1 MERIPKVIHYCWFG
15 RDQIPPVIQW
25 CINGWKKIMPDYEYK
40 LWNEENFDV
49 NSTEWTRTAYE
60 AKKYAFVADYVRLYA
75 LYTEG
80 GIALDADMK
89 VLKPF
94 DKFLKYDF
102 VSGTELYPT
111 MALAHRGEINPQTL
125 MPYDDKAT
133 FRRLGLGITGGV
145 MMCIPQHPL
154 VGECLTY
161 YNQSR
166 FAIEKMYE
174 YVMNDIVTRN
184 AETFGYRFTAS
195 KQFLQKYGMMIFE
208 PDVFVLNS
216 LFLNAKSHAIHLGLG
231 SWKVKSAV
239 ANKKSF
245 FALYYFLNYTLKT
258 KLRKIKDLLR
268 PKKELEEVYGLSLYS
283 EEKQCL

>member
-1 MERIPKVIHYCWFG
+1 
-15 RDQIPPVIQW
+15 
-25 CINGWKKIMPDYEYK
+25 MPDYQFK

-60 AKKYAFVADYVRLYA
+60 AKKYAFVSDYVRLYA

-94 DKFLKYDF
+94 DEFLKYDF
-102 VSGTELYPT
+102 VSGTEFYPT

-125 MPYDDKAT
+125 IPYDDKAT

-145 MMCIPQHPL
+145 MLSIPLHPL
-154 VGECLTY
+154 VDVCLTY

-166 FAIEKMYE
+166 FTIEKMYE

-184 AETFGYRFTAS
+184 AETFGYRHTAS
-195 KQFLQKYGMMIFE
+195 KQWLQKYGMMIYE

-216 LFLNAKSHAIHLGLG
+216 LFLNANTYAVHLGLG
-231 SWKVKSAV
+231 SWKISSVL
-239 ANKKSF
+239 ANKKSGF
-245 FALYYFLNYTLKT
+245 SLYYFLHYTLKT
-258 KLRKIKDLLR
+258 KFRKIKDLFR
-268 PKKELEEVYGLSLYS
+268 SEKEMAAVYGLSLYS
-283 EEKQCL
+283 AEQ